1 MTLEFAWQY
10 IANTESRVEW
20 GRRGSLA
27 PLHRRNSTHV
37 SSLAT
42 SHDLLSKTC
51 KTRTRTDLVL
61 LLLYTIT
68 TMIPNTLRTSR
79 SFSSAFDFTKFAGL
93 TGGAFDRCR
102 RRRRRE
108 GGSVG
113 RGSCCSGRRKSGWS
127 VSRCWCCGVASN
139 KAVKSVSENKS
150 GRKTFSVAFVYGCEA
165 LAPS

>member
-1 MTLEFAWQY
+1 MAVLRPFIVETALTYPLLQPRKISFPRLVRHVHAPTLF
-10 IANTESRVEW
+10 
-20 GRRGSLA
+20 
-27 PLHRRNSTHV
+27 
-37 SSLAT
+37 SSCCT
-42 SHDLLSKTC
+42 QCS
-51 KTRTRTDLVL
+51 
-61 LLLYTIT
+61 IT

-79 SFSSAFDFTKFAGL
+79 SFSSAFDFAKFAGL
-93 TGGAFDRCR
+93 TGGAFDRCRR

-127 VSRCWCCGVASN
+127 VCRCWCCGVASN

-150 GRKTFSVAFVYGCEA
+150 GRKTFSVAFLYGCEA